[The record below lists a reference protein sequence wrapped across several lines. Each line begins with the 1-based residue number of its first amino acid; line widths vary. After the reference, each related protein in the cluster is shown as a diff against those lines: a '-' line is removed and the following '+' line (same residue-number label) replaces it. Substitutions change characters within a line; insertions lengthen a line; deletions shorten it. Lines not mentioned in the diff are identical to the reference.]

1 MFRVFF
7 IFFVGA
13 CLLGCSPRDLEDF
26 QASGEEVANR
36 IALELAAVHSPKE
49 LANKKNIL
57 KKEFRKLAK
66 LMVEA
71 AEYQRKHEDEE
82 LDRLN
87 LHPTSDR
94 LCYEFL
100 RVASEIEGGKLFLEE
115 LQQEM
120 LDRLDVDIRKH
131 QKAKSKLK

>member
-1 MFRVFF
+1 
-7 IFFVGA
+7 
-13 CLLGCSPRDLEDF
+13 
-26 QASGEEVANR
+26 
-36 IALELAAVHSPKE
+36 
-49 LANKKNIL
+49 
-57 KKEFRKLAK
+57 
-66 LMVEA
+66 MVEA

>member
-7 IFFVGA
+7 IFFVGG

-49 LANKKNIL
+49 LANKKNLL

>member
-49 LANKKNIL
+49 LANKKNLL

>member
-1 MFRVFF
+1 MFRVVVAFF
-7 IFFVGA
+7 LGAFLVG
-13 CLLGCSPRDLEDF
+13 CNPRDLEDF

-49 LANKKNIL
+49 LASKKHLL

-82 LDRLN
+82 LDRFN

-100 RVASEIEGGKLFLEE
+100 RVASDIEGGKLFLEE

-131 QKAKSKLK
+131 HKAKSKLK